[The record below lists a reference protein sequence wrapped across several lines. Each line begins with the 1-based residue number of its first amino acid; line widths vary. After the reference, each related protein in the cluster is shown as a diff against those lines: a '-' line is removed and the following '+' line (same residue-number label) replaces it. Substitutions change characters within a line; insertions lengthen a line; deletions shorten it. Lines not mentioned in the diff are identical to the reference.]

1 MIVLTL
7 VLSILAWAMLSMAI
21 PKHGDAVLKRRISE
35 SGKRRLRWFGT
46 LLLFIGAYALIAEKG
61 WEFGAVYW
69 LGVIMLTAMLWVLV
83 LAAIMLVQNWKNG

>member
-1 MIVLTL
+1 MIVLTI
-7 VLSILAWAMLSMAI
+7 VLSILAWAVLSTAM

-35 SGKRRLRWFGT
+35 SVKRRLRWTGM

-69 LGVIMLTAMLWVLV
+69 FGIIMLTAIAWVL
-83 LAAIMLVQNWKNG
+83 MLTWVTSGKSL